1 MVTNRLMISII
12 FALTAPAVAAQPELR
27 IGREV
32 ILTPSNSGDLG
43 PAATLNAAPPLWN
56 GIEWISAWRD
66 WRAVSG
72 TYVQR
77 LRPDG
82 TPLLNP
88 NERIRTGAP
97 NSLVPFGSGYLLG
110 TDEGVE
116 RLDHELRPIETL
128 IEGARTVIAGGT
140 TALAWTDDL
149 QQIELIRHDGIVSLS
164 TEALLGGFQVKRKAV
179 VASTPDSYLVA
190 WAAGSG
196 PSSVGDH
203 LMFNLVGPAGDV
215 VLDEPRSVSG
225 VEPGIAAPAAIG
237 TSDGFMLAWV
247 EGIGRSLLNF
257 RTAFVEKSD
266 GSVTEPKLAWASDV
280 WGSGQLQLVP
290 LGDGTALLAWWEHVN
305 STGFSG
311 RSTRAVFLRDGVPFG
326 VSPLIARE
334 AVLLA
339 ANDDQVVSFSLDST
353 TFQFWTASGGVL
365 SEVSSSLNL
374 RRGAPNRTGLEISM
388 VSDLALW
395 KETAV
400 EPGSLVLGSIDPG
413 TLTLSPIRK
422 LASETNGYDLAEAED
437 KTLLVWSATVV
448 SDAGSSRRVVFR
460 EIVDANGDVI
470 VPSQPIGNGSLPVAQ
485 RFDDGWLVVWTGD
498 ALSYTSPRLV
508 YLQLDSS
515 GAPVGV
521 PSTIAEPLKID
532 SNSWTPQEAPVLV
545 ETGPRKITL
554 LFHEGTL
561 QFPCRFLGCPRGSGA
576 MIRSVE
582 FVNGKPDSATF
593 RKFAADNARI
603 RPRATTWNGM
613 IVLVWLEQAQYGSA
627 SARVMGTFL
636 KKDGEEIADPF
647 FISDEV
653 EDYWRIELSVAA
665 TPAGLLVTW
674 PASGHPSARDTR
686 IKGVLVAGEPH
697 EPMVMKLQL
706 GRYTE
711 GAFES
716 TLRVFDARTFELYY
730 SRSAPEHAWGGTFQI
745 ARRFITIDPLPR
757 RRPALRR

>member
-1 MVTNRLMISII
+1 MATNRLLILLI
-12 FALTAPAVAAQPELR
+12 FTLIAPAVVAQPEVR
-27 IGREV
+27 IGSEV
-32 ILTPSNSGDLG
+32 LLTPPNSGDLG
-43 PAATLNAAPPLWN
+43 RAATLNAAPPLWN
-56 GIEWISAWRD
+56 GTEWISAWED

-72 TYVQR
+72 TYIQR
-77 LRPDG
+77 LQDG
-82 TPLLNP
+82 QPLLNP
-88 NERIRTGAP
+88 NGRITTGAAS
-97 NSLVPFGSGYLLG
+97 SLVPFGSGYLLG
-110 TDEGVE
+110 TDNGVD
-116 RLDHELRPIETL
+116 RLDHELKRIETL
-128 IEGARTVIAGGT
+128 IEGPRTVVAGST

-149 QQIELIRHDGIVSLS
+149 ERVELIRHDGVVSLS
-164 TEALLGGFQVKRKAV
+164 ISEILGDFPVRRKAAI
-179 VASTPDSYLVA
+179 ASRGDSFLLA
-190 WAAGSG
+190 WASG
-196 PSSVGDH
+196 PGPTWDVDD
-203 LMFNLVGPAGDV
+203 LMFNLVGPDGNIL
-215 VLDEPRSVSG
+215 LDEPRRVPG
-225 VEPGIAAPAAIG
+225 VEPGVAAPAAIG

-247 EGIGRSLLNF
+247 DSIGKTLVNL
-257 RTAFVEKSD
+257 RTAFVD
-266 GSVTEPKLAWASDV
+266 PAGASVTEPQLAWASDV
-280 WGSGQLQLVP
+280 WGSGRLQLVA
-290 LGDGTALLAWWEHVN
+290 LTDQTVLLAWWEHVN

-311 RSTRAVFLRDGVPFG
+311 RSTRAVFLREGVPFG
-326 VSPLIARE
+326 VSPLIAHE

-339 ANDDQVVSFSLDST
+339 SNSDQVVAFSLDST
-353 TFQFWTASGGVL
+353 TLQFWTASGGVL

-437 KTLLVWSATVV
+437 RTLLVWSATVV

-470 VPSQPIGNGSLPVAQ
+470 VPAQPIGNGLLPVAQ
-485 RFDDGWLVVWTGD
+485 SFDDGWLVVWTGD
-498 ALSYTSPRLV
+498 ALTYTSPRLV

-515 GAPVGV
+515 GAPVGL
-521 PSTIAEPLKID
+521 PSTIAEPLKVD
-532 SNSWTPQEAPVLV
+532 FSSWTPQEAPVLV
-545 ETGPRKITL
+545 ETGPGKFTL
-554 LFHEGTL
+554 LFHEGTF

-582 FVNGKPDSATF
+582 FVNGKPDSATL

-603 RPRATTWNGM
+603 RPRATAWNGM
-613 IVLVWLEQAQYGSA
+613 IVLVWLEQAQYGSG
-627 SARVMGTFL
+627 STRVMGTFL

-706 GRYTE
+706 GLYTE

-730 SRSAPEHAWGGTFQI
+730 SRSTPEHAWGGTFQI